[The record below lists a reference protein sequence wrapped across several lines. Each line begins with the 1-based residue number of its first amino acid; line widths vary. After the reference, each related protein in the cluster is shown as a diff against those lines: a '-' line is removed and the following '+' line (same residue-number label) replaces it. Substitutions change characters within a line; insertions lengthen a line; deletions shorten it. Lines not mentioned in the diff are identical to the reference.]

1 MSAITTAYDGL
12 RVYLTGAS
20 VSGGVQR
27 DARLSLGGYRSSQRA
42 GIMTWHRYD
51 AMPGLV
57 VDYVS
62 GTNCVGL
69 GFIEAQND
77 DYVRY
82 TPPRGTAGDWVDLSA
97 TETPYTDGVVVAG
110 TAALHSGDTG
120 TFDGYVI
127 VRRVRDADGNVIP
140 LHGVETLQIM
150 DTVNNVFGME
160 EGYGAYRAV
169 MLRNESDHLIT
180 QVRIIHLLGGYSD
193 DIRVAVQSPYEG
205 ALETILPGQS
215 PSLTFTKP
223 TSYMTIAASL
233 EPGEEKGLWLYRPS
247 IKSGLVA
254 ATPYSHVGCKI
265 IWTSEEESYR
275 EHIRGACRI
284 SDATLPKYL
293 VFVGQDAAPDLQG
306 TPDYELD
313 EADLP
318 YTLTSALSA
327 DHDYDIRIVS
337 QNKHGVRDDDE
348 GQIIVL
354 RLNASG
360 DVEEDPP
367 SAPYLVSV
375 ENDADGKIHIE
386 AFYDPRREGDTPAEQ
401 LDLRATRWALYI
413 GTADDMPDPDAD
425 EPVAVAMHHT
435 SQVSPERLSYTSP
448 SAYLEYSTVYVAIC
462 AQRNDGTTE
471 VPDWNQSEATW
482 DHVEVRVNGAGRPH
496 GVASFGL
503 WEAGVYQRPPVI
515 DRTVYIDEAKN
526 VYWEVLV
533 GETRLWAD
541 TALVWN
547 LRYGGVTAWN
557 GLFTTFAFQ
566 EGDVSA
572 VQSSAVEIGT
582 WDAGAKE
589 IHFAV
594 NGTRRMTVDV
604 VAETVT
610 CAGLT
615 EMGEIL
621 NSFSDDPAWEIYGA
635 LNLQVYM
642 AKEEQYNSAA
652 ALGTDGVLALGA
664 PWIQRLTQGD
674 CL

>member
-12 RVYLTGAS
+12 RMYLTGAS

-82 TPPRGTAGDWVDLSA
+82 TPPRGTAGDWVDLSD

-169 MLRNESDHLIT
+169 MLRNESDVAIT
-180 QVRIIHLLGGYSD
+180 GVTLTELLGGYSS
-193 DIRVAVQSPYEG
+193 DIQAMAETPVSG
-205 ALETILPGQS
+205 ALQTISVGDT
-215 PSLTFTKP
+215 PSGTFTSLG
-223 TSYMTIAASL
+223 TLQIAETL
-233 EPGEEKGLWLYRPS
+233 DPGEEIGLWLYRP
-247 IKSGLVA
+247 IY
-254 ATPYSHVGCKI
+254 ATGASPSATAYSHIGCKLA
-265 IWTSEEESYR
+265 WTSEEESYR
-275 EHIRGACRI
+275 EHIRGAGRI

-306 TPDYELD
+306 TPDYEID

-318 YTLTSALSA
+318 FTFTSGF
-327 DHDYDIRIVS
+327 DDGHDYDVRIVH
-337 QNKHGVRDDDE
+337 QNQHGVRDDE

-462 AQRNDGTTE
+462 AQRNDGTDE

-547 LRYGGVTAWN
+547 LRYGGPLAWN
-557 GLFTTFAFQ
+557 GMFTTFAFQ

-642 AKEEQYNSAA
+642 ANEEQYNSAV